1 MFRFIKRLIPGRA
14 KEKPIRIAIDTNI
27 MVGAMM
33 KPTGASRKILDMWV
47 EGRLSLLVTRQIR
60 REYLNIL
67 SQRWVKSD
75 WVAEFNGR
83 IDEHA
88 ETVVAQER
96 IHVITEDPSDN
107 MFLECAAAGEA
118 NYIIP
123 RDRHLLDIKRFRETE
138 IVTPTRF
145 LNLEQPNPSGRFA
158 NRPHSARQ

>member
-1 MFRFIKRLIPGRA
+1 MLRFIKKLISGRD
-14 KEKPIRIAIDTNI
+14 KDKLIRIAIDTNI

-83 IDEHA
+83 IDDHA
-88 ETVVAQER
+88 EMVVPEER
-96 IHVITEDPSDN
+96 IRIINEDPSDN
-107 MFLECAAAGEA
+107 MFLECAVAGKA
-118 NYIIP
+118 DYIITS
-123 RDRHLLDIKRFRETE
+123 DRHLLDLKRFGEAE
-138 IVTPTRF
+138 IVTPSRF
-145 LNLEQPNPSGRFA
+145 LKLVQANP
-158 NRPHSARQ
+158 

>member
-1 MFRFIKRLIPGRA
+1 MLRFIKKLISGRA
-14 KEKPIRIAIDTNI
+14 EDKPIRIAIDTNI
-27 MVGAMM
+27 MVAAMM

-83 IDEHA
+83 IDDHA
-88 ETVVAQER
+88 EMVVPEER
-96 IHVITEDPSDN
+96 IRVITEDPSDN
-107 MFLECAAAGEA
+107 MFLECAVAGKA
-118 NYIIP
+118 DYIITS
-123 RDRHLLDIKRFRETE
+123 DRHLLPLKRFGGTE

-145 LNLEQPNPSGRFA
+145 LKLVEPNP
-158 NRPHSARQ
+158 

>member
-1 MFRFIKRLIPGRA
+1 MLRFIKKLISGRD
-14 KEKPIRIAIDTNI
+14 KDKLIRIAIDTNI

-83 IDEHA
+83 IDDHA
-88 ETVVAQER
+88 EMVVPEER
-96 IHVITEDPSDN
+96 IRIINEDPSDN
-107 MFLECAAAGEA
+107 MFLECAVAGKA
-118 NYIIP
+118 DYIITS
-123 RDRHLLDIKRFRETE
+123 DRHLLDLKRFGETE
-138 IVTPTRF
+138 IVTPSRF
-145 LNLEQPNPSGRFA
+145 LKLVQANP
-158 NRPHSARQ
+158 